1 MYYFVTNIP
10 VGKEASHT
18 DMQVRMTAPAT
29 PVPALNHGE
38 TIIWR
43 VYLGHMKAAQQDVTP
58 PTPPSDRPFR
68 LELAYLPGARDARGE
83 AVTHMAERDLGIR
96 LESTETRDIF
106 LLDCRLAGEELERI
120 AGAFVDPVVQRAYIG
135 SAPARPFHWAIQVG
149 YKPGVTDNVGSS
161 AKVAIGDLLGR
172 TLAGDESAYSATLYL
187 LRGDISSDEAQRV
200 ATDLLAN
207 PLIQSIDVRSFD
219 QWSSLPPDTTAPSIT
234 SRYEPT
240 VETFDL
246 NLSDEDLAA
255 LSHRSLW
262 ALSPLEM
269 HAIRDHFASPE
280 QQAVRVQLGL
290 TSEPTDV
297 EMECLAQTWSEH
309 CKHKIFNSTL
319 DYEDTESGRRRTI
332 NSLFDTYIRGATRTA
347 GRDKDWLLS
356 VFKDNAG
363 VVRFTEDTNLVFK
376 VETHNTPSALDPY
389 GGAITGIVGVNRDP
403 FGTGRGADL
412 LINVWGYCFASPFYK
427 GEVPEGLMH
436 PRRIRD
442 GVHRG
447 VIDGGNQSGIP
458 YGRGWE
464 LFDERYLGKPLV
476 YCGTVGIMP
485 SQLRDGAPSHEKI
498 LNPGDVIVMV
508 GGRIGADGIHGA
520 TFSSQELH
528 EESPSQ
534 AVQIGDPIT
543 QKKMTDF
550 LLEALELGLF
560 TSLTDNGAGGL
571 SSSVGEM
578 AQSTGGAELDLAKAP
593 LKYPGLMPWEILLS
607 EAQERMSVGVP
618 TDNLDDFLELAARR
632 EVEATPLGT
641 FTDSG
646 YFHVHYGE
654 KTVAYLEMGFLHDGW
669 PKPVL
674 PARWE
679 APASRPLPEVTATP
693 QEVMEQLLQCVNI
706 ASKEVKSRQYDH
718 EVKGRTV
725 VKPFTGVSADVPSE
739 ATVFLV
745 DYNRPEGVVL
755 AEGINP
761 FYSDLDTRAMAM
773 AVVDEAFRRLVSA
786 GAAPDSISALD
797 NFCWPDPVES
807 PSTPDGRYKLAQLIR
822 TCEGMYEACA
832 AYGVPLISGKDS
844 MKNDSTRGGVKISIP
859 PTLLVSAMGRIEDI
873 RKALTS
879 EPKAVGDLVYAVG
892 ETRQELGASE
902 FARWAESDGGD
913 AAVGGRPPLTL
924 PERNIRRYRKLASAI
939 AGGIPE
945 SVKTTSLGGLGIALS
960 WMAFGAELGMD
971 VDLDRLPVEGEPDLW
986 GLLFSESTGRFLVTV
1001 SPQNADMFETAMEG
1015 EPVAGLGSVTD
1026 SARLVITAG
1035 GDRVVDAD
1043 VMELKALWKST
1054 LADF

>member
-1 MYYFVTNIP
+1 
-10 VGKEASHT
+10 
-18 DMQVRMTAPAT
+18 MTAVKNDVIPPA
-29 PVPALNHGE
+29 PLPE
-38 TIIWR
+38 
-43 VYLGHMKAAQQDVTP
+43 
-58 PTPPSDRPFR
+58 RPFR
-68 LELAYLPGARDARGE
+68 LELTFLSHARDGRGE
-83 AVTHMAERDLGIR
+83 AVTHMSARDLGIR
-96 LESTETRDIF
+96 LDSVETRDIY
-106 LLDCRLAGEELERI
+106 LLDCSLDGEELEHVAR
-120 AGAFVDPVVQRAYIG
+120 AFEDPVVQQAHLG
-135 SAPARPFHWAIQVG
+135 SAPARPFDWAIQVG
-149 YKPGVTDNVGSS
+149 YKPGVTDNVGTS
-161 AKVAIGDLLGR
+161 AKVAISDLLGR
-172 TLAGDESAYSATLYL
+172 ALTEDESVYSATCYL
-187 LRGDISSDEAQRV
+187 LRGKIDHDEAWRV

-207 PLIQSIDVRSFD
+207 PLIQSIEVRSFE
-219 QWSSLPPDTTAPSIT
+219 QWASQAPSTAAPRIT

-240 VETFDL
+240 VATFDL
-246 NLSDEDLAA
+246 ERSDQELVELSR
-255 LSHRSLW
+255 RSLW
-262 ALSPLEM
+262 ALSLLEM
-269 HAIRDHFASPE
+269 HAIRDYCASPD
-280 QQAVRVQLGL
+280 QLEIRRGHGL
-290 TSEPTDV
+290 SREPTDA

-309 CKHKIFNSTL
+309 CKHKIFNSRL
-319 DYEDTESGRRRTI
+319 DYEDTESGRHRTI
-332 NSLFDTYIRGATRTA
+332 DSLFDTYIRGATRAA
-347 GRDKDWLLS
+347 GKDKDWLLS
-356 VFKDNAG
+356 VFEDNAG

-412 LINVWGYCFASPFYK
+412 LINIWGYCFASPFYT

-442 GVHRG
+442 GVHQG
-447 VIDGGNQSGIP
+447 IIDGGNQSGIP

-464 LFDERYLGKPLV
+464 LFDKRYLGKPLV

-485 SQLRDGAPSHEKI
+485 ATLADGAPSHEKI
-498 LNPGDVIVMV
+498 LHPGDVIVMV

-528 EESPSQ
+528 EESPIQ

-550 LLEALELGLF
+550 MLEALELDLF

-578 AQSTGGAELDLAKAP
+578 ARSTGGAELDLAMAP

-607 EAQERMSVGVP
+607 EAQERMTVGVP
-618 TDNLDDFLELAARR
+618 PDRLDSFVELAARR

-646 YFHVHYGE
+646 YFHVRYGQQ
-654 KTVAYLEMGFLHDGW
+654 TVAYLEMGFLHDGW

-679 APASRPLPEVTATP
+679 RPASRPLPEIAAAP
-693 QEVMEQLLQCVNI
+693 QQVLEELLKGVNI

-725 VKPFTGVSADVPSE
+725 IKPFVGVSADTPSE

-761 FYSDLDTRAMAM
+761 YYSDLDTRAMAM
-773 AVVDEAFRRLVSA
+773 AVVDEAVRRLIA
-786 GAAPDSISALD
+786 TGARPGTISALD

-822 TCEGMYEACA
+822 TCEGLYEACV

-859 PTLLVSAMGRIEDI
+859 PTLLVSAMGKIDDVRLA
-873 RKALTS
+873 RTP
-879 EPKAVGDLVYAVG
+879 EPKGAGDRIYVVG

-902 FARWAESDGGD
+902 FARWAEATGGGTADSSTGGAEAGGGGID
-913 AAVGGRPPLTL
+913 AAVGGRPPSTDPARLN
-924 PERNIRRYRKLASAI
+924 ERYRKMATAI
-939 AGGIPE
+939 DKGIPE
-945 SVKTTSLGGLGIALS
+945 SVKTPSLGGLGAALA
-960 WMAFGAELGMD
+960 WMAFGAELGIE
-971 VDLDRLPVEGEPDLW
+971 VDLDLLPVEGEVDLW
-986 GLLFSESTGRFLVTV
+986 GRLFSESTGRFLITVTT
-1001 SPQNADMFETAMEG
+1001 QTADAFETALAG
-1015 EPVAGLGSVTD
+1015 EPLARLGCVT
-1026 SARLVITAG
+1026 SNGRLVITAG
-1035 GDRVVDAD
+1035 GSPVVDAD
-1043 VMELKALWKST
+1043 VLELKRTWKAT
-1054 LADF
+1054 LAGF